1 MKPEER
7 WKAFRASLHPRFV
20 VVDGDQEAFLEQLR
34 EAAEEALD
42 EEHARIRHALIL
54 HGHTNALGA
63 IGTVPPPPSPSL
75 EARVAELEWRFGK
88 PKATS
93 PFMCVVDLF
102 DEIQTRIAVL
112 ERWRKAP

>member
-1 MKPEER
+1 MR
-7 WKAFRASLHPRFV
+7 
-20 VVDGDQEAFLEQLR
+20 EAFLRELRELR
-34 EAAEEALD
+34 EAAEEARD
-42 EEHARIRHALIL
+42 EELARIRHALIL

-75 EARVAELEWRFGK
+75 EARVAELERRFGK